1 METMAISS
9 VHLPSSPCSRGQE
22 RSEFEPISTSQAM
35 REACERENGPVKQR
49 IQKLLAAA
57 GVASRRKSDELVAAG
72 RVKINGETALT
83 GQSADPAVDE
93 ISLDGELLSVE
104 KKRYL
109 LLNKPTGFVTTL
121 SDPEGRPTVMDL
133 VDVEERVYPVGR
145 LDAET
150 SGLLLLTND
159 GLFSHRVA
167 HPRFEIDK
175 VYVADVA
182 KSLTAAGKQQLETGV
197 ELEDGMTRPA
207 AVELIGPMAGNSG
220 KRVQITV
227 HEGKKRIVRR
237 MLDAVGSPVI
247 SLERVQLGDLTLD
260 GVKQGKWRQLA
271 GAEVDGMLQAAAK
284 TNKRKKQAAGIR
296 RR

>member
-1 METMAISS
+1 M
-9 VHLPSSPCSRGQE
+9 
-22 RSEFEPISTSQAM
+22 
-35 REACERENGPVKQR
+35 KQR

-57 GVASRRKSDELVAAG
+57 GVASRRKSEEIIAAG
-72 RVKINGETALT
+72 RVKINGEVALT
-83 GQSADPAVDE
+83 GQSADPDADE
-93 ISLDGELLSVE
+93 ITLDGEPLRSE

-133 VDVEERVYPVGR
+133 VDVAERVYPVGR
-145 LDAET
+145 LDAGT

-175 VYVADVA
+175 VYVADVE
-182 KSLTAAGKQQLETGV
+182 TALSTDGKRRLESGV

-207 AVELIGPMAGNSG
+207 VVKLIGRSG

-237 MLDAVGSPVI
+237 MLEAVGSPVMT
-247 SLERVQLGDLTLD
+247 LERVQLGDLTLKS
-260 GVKQGKWRQLA
+260 VKQGEWRDLA
-271 GAEVDGMLQAAAK
+271 GVEVDALRQAAAK
-284 TNKRKKQAAGIR
+284 TNKRKRQTAGR
-296 RR
+296 R

>member
-1 METMAISS
+1 M
-9 VHLPSSPCSRGQE
+9 
-22 RSEFEPISTSQAM
+22 
-35 REACERENGPVKQR
+35 KQR
-49 IQKLLAAA
+49 IQKILASA

-72 RVKINGETALT
+72 RVKINGEIAST
-83 GQSADPAVDE
+83 GQSADPASDM
-93 ISLDGELLSVE
+93 ITLDGEALLVE

-133 VDVEERVYPVGR
+133 VYVQERVYPVGR
-145 LDAET
+145 LDADT

-159 GLFSHRVA
+159 GMFSHRVA

-182 KSLTAAGKQQLETGV
+182 QPLTAEGKQRLETGV

-207 AVELIGPMAGNSG
+207 KVEPVGRSK
-220 KRVQITV
+220 KRVRITV

-237 MLDAVGSPVI
+237 MLEAVGSPVVT
-247 SLERVQLGDLTLD
+247 LERVQLGDLTL
-260 GVKQGKWRQLA
+260 GNVKQGEWRELA
-271 GAEVDGMLQAAAK
+271 GREVDALAQAAAK
-284 TNKRKKQAAGIR
+284 TNRRKKQTKGR
-296 RR
+296 R

>member
-1 METMAISS
+1 M
-9 VHLPSSPCSRGQE
+9 
-22 RSEFEPISTSQAM
+22 
-35 REACERENGPVKQR
+35 ERENELVKQR
-49 IQKLLAAA
+49 LQKLLANA
-57 GVASRRKSDELVAAG
+57 GVASRRKSEELIAAG
-72 RVKINGETALT
+72 RVKVNGVIASLGE
-83 GQSADPAVDE
+83 SADPASDE
-93 ISLDGELLSVE
+93 ITLDGKPLLAE

-109 LLNKPTGFVTTL
+109 LLNKPTGYVTTL
-121 SDPEGRPTVMDL
+121 SDPQGRPTVMDL
-133 VDVEERVYPVGR
+133 VDVQERVYPVGR

-182 KSLTAAGKQQLETGV
+182 EPLSAEGKRRLESGV

-207 AVELIGPMAGNSG
+207 TVQTIGRSR

-237 MLDAVGSPVI
+237 MLDAVGSPVET
-247 SLERVQLGDLTLD
+247 LERVQLGDLRLD
-260 GVKQGKWRQLA
+260 GVRQGDWRELA
-271 GAEVDGMLQAAAK
+271 GAEVDALRQSAAK
-284 TNKRKKQAAGIR
+284 TNRRKRQTAR
-296 RR
+296 RG